1 MRRPDLSALLRKPD
15 LSALMRKPDLALLAR
30 HPRLRKLLLPVLAA
44 LCFLLFFV
52 ATFPYDLLAR
62 RIEMEVQRSGAE
74 LTIGGIGPSGLTG
87 VRARDLR
94 LRLPQTPGEPAFPE
108 IHLDR
113 ADISPDLLALLFRRT
128 SFGFQMQA
136 YGGTA
141 RGHVALS
148 SDPRQPGLSSI
159 RLEARDLDLAALPFK
174 QAAGLEAS
182 GKAQLKLDLPAL
194 VPVEAAHGT
203 LSLSLEDGA
212 LSGTAMGFVL
222 PRTSL
227 GRVEGGATVD
237 KGMARI
243 EKTTARGGDIDADV
257 DGNISLRPLLS
268 LSQADLH
275 LRFRPSDRWLDQN
288 GMIKGMMGLIQNARQ
303 GDGAYLFTFSG
314 PLSRLQP
321 RPGR

>member
-15 LSALMRKPDLALLAR
+15 LSALMRKPDFALLSR
-30 HPRLRKLLLPVLAA
+30 HPRLRRLLLPALAA
-44 LCFLLFFV
+44 LCFALFFV

-62 RIEMEVQRSGAE
+62 RIEMEVQRGGAE
-74 LTIGGIGPSGLTG
+74 LTIGSMGPSGLTG

-94 LRLPQTPGEPAFPE
+94 LRLPQAPGEPALPE
-108 IHLDR
+108 IRLDR
-113 ADISPDLLALLFRRT
+113 ADISPDLFALLFGRT
-128 SFGFQMQA
+128 SFGFRTEA

-141 RGHVALS
+141 RGHIALS

-159 RLEARDLDLAALPFK
+159 RLDARDLDIAALPFK
-174 QAAGLEAS
+174 QASGVEAS
-182 GKAQLKLDLPAL
+182 GKAQLKIDLPAL
-194 VPVEAAHGT
+194 VPVEAARG
-203 LSLSLEDGA
+203 SLSVSLEGGA

-227 GRVEGGATVD
+227 GRIESGVTVD
-237 KGMARI
+237 KGVARI
-243 EKTTARGGDIDADV
+243 EKATARGGDIDADL
-257 DGNISLRPLLS
+257 DGNVSLRPLLS

-275 LRFRPSDRWLDQN
+275 VRFRPSDRWLEQN

-303 GDGAYLFTFSG
+303 GDGAYLFTFTG
-314 PLSRLQP
+314 PLARLQP